1 MANKELSDFYQKL
14 LGHIVKEVELNS
26 KIYLNSFVNANYLIT
41 IPLSVV
47 NLLERNCQKLH
58 QTCLDKK
65 EFQEIIDLHKF
76 VVEFQ
81 DITTHPQ
88 EFSLPLSR
96 YSENGFIKMRYTN
109 QDLKMAYQI
118 VQADLFNSLLKAQDG
133 DSIHLARLGKI
144 TKSER
149 KQKCGKLKQA
159 LNEQIIEKYQISPN
173 SPTQEV
179 PQIGGTMAEMQMA
192 LTNIQANLQVIVNN
206 QQALSQRI
214 TQLENSAVQ
223 QLSSLTQQFHSLK
236 LTHTRERK
244 EIAYNNPDPNN

>member
-1 MANKELSDFYQKL
+1 
-14 LGHIVKEVELNS
+14 
-26 KIYLNSFVNANYLIT
+26 
-41 IPLSVV
+41 
-47 NLLERNCQKLH
+47 
-58 QTCLDKK
+58 
-65 EFQEIIDLHKF
+65 
-76 VVEFQ
+76 
-81 DITTHPQ
+81 
-88 EFSLPLSR
+88 
-96 YSENGFIKMRYTN
+96 
-109 QDLKMAYQI
+109 MAYQI

-133 DSIHLARLGKI
+133 DSIHLAHLGKI

-149 KQKCGKLKQA
+149 KQKCVF
-159 LNEQIIEKYQISPN
+159 EQFTGQK
-173 SPTQEV
+173 V

-244 EIAYNNPDPNN
+244 EIAYNNPLPEN